1 MEERET
7 SLRKS
12 RIPAEKRLECLD
24 LFEQGNGYK
33 RTATIQENGYDHRAQ
48 HLHRQ
53 GLQTEVCSG
62 RYLVGIQDELGKK
75 RVSLPEYF
83 MLLGSAGMLG
93 P

>member
-33 RTATIQENGYDHRAQ
+33 RTATIT
-48 HLHRQ
+48 
-53 GLQTEVCSG
+53 GLNTYTV
-62 RYLVGIQDELGKK
+62 RDYRRK
-75 RVSLPEYF
+75 YA
-83 MLLGSAGMLG
+83 AGDTSWAYKMK
-93 P
+93 